1 MNDETD
7 AKVAERFNVVE
18 AANPPDLWP
27 RITRDAGLAR
37 RDRTVSIAVIAAV
50 AACVVALVAG
60 LVSVVALRSADQD
73 GPPATQL
80 VPSTSTTVPPVGLSS
95 CLQRATCA
103 PAEWDAIDIGDRVID
118 VVYYVDAECTGALIG
133 TQSNEND
140 TAVEISVFVERAPDI
155 ECSGDV
161 LQRSTTVLLEGSV
174 ADLAEP
180 VPQRALT
187 GCRNPDSVIASPTS
201 ATAGDTT
208 TPDCRV
214 EFVDQFPVYPS
225 ARLLQE
231 YEATKAQVGFEGS
244 ASEPI
249 KIDTPGTYT
258 LKAYVDD
265 DWDLN
270 ACGWGWP
277 AAELDRFASGVSIV
291 QVSDF
296 ANGMTFLPMTDEGG
310 TYVEWTMTVTELTY
324 PIDGFFVTIDQ
335 CE

>member
-1 MNDETD
+1 MNDDTD
-7 AKVAERFNVVE
+7 SQIAERFNVVE

-37 RDRTVSIAVIAAV
+37 RDRTMSIAIIAAV

-60 LVSVVALRSADQD
+60 LVSVVALRSTDQD
-73 GPPATQL
+73 SPPATQL
-80 VPSTSTTVPPVGLSS
+80 VPSTTTTVPQVGLSS
-95 CLQRATCA
+95 CLQQATCA
-103 PAEWDAIDIGDRVID
+103 PAEWDAIDISDRVID
-118 VVYYVDAECTGALIG
+118 LVYYVDAECTGALIG

-140 TAVEISVFVERAPDI
+140 TAVEISVFVERDPDA

-174 ADLAEP
+174 TDLAEP

-201 ATAGDTT
+201 ATTAEDTT

-225 ARLLQE
+225 ARLLEE
-231 YEATKAQVGFEGS
+231 YEATKEQVGFEGS
-244 ASEPI
+244 TSEPI
-249 KIDTPGTYT
+249 NIDTPGTYT
-258 LKAYVDD
+258 LTAYVDD

-270 ACGWGWP
+270 ACVWGYSG
-277 AAELDRFASGVSIV
+277 EIDRFASGVFIEPVADLS
-291 QVSDF
+291 
-296 ANGMTFLPMTDEGG
+296 NGMSFVALTDDAG
-310 TYVEWTMTVTELTY
+310 TYVEWTMTVTDVTY